1 MEEYSTSL
9 CLIASFFLSIFAYT
23 SSQSNE
29 LPVQHYEF
37 DEMIIEPSESMK
49 RPIQI
54 IEFDEH
60 VFVSRS
66 IALTD
71 EKDEDE
77 EDDEDY
83 GC

>member
-1 MEEYSTSL
+1 MEEYSTPL

-49 RPIQI
+49 RSIKI
-54 IEFDEH
+54 IEFEDH
-60 VFVSRS
+60 VIISRS
-66 IALTD
+66 IALA
-71 EKDEDE
+71 DEDDD
-77 EDDEDY
+77 DDEDY

>member
-1 MEEYSTSL
+1 MEEYSTPL
-9 CLIASFFLSIFAYT
+9 CLITSFFLSIFAYT

-29 LPVQHYEF
+29 LPIQHLEF

-49 RPIQI
+49 RSIQI
-54 IEFDEH
+54 IEFDDH
-60 VFVSRS
+60 VIVSRS
-66 IALTD
+66 IALAD
-71 EKDEDE
+71 KNEDDD